1 MQKGPLR
8 GLFGGVECTGFHTG
22 AQALDAQTFHFSSS
36 FSGDRLS

>member
-8 GLFGGVECTGFHTG
+8 GLWRDVEGTGFQTG
-22 AQALDAQTFHFSSS
+22 AELDAQTFHFSSN